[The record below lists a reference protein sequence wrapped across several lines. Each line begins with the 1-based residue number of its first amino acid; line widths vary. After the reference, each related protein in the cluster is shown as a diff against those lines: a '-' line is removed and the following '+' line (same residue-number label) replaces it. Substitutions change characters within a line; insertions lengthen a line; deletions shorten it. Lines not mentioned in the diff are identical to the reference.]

1 MKFSPS
7 SLCCRKS
14 WSAGVEALV
23 LKREARD
30 FYIILSITSTH
41 IKYRYYELPGML
53 DLARAKRVRTGL
65 NDQRSSGRHTSTS
78 PERYSLS
85 TSPGNSSSSLTRSSP
100 MKSRASPMR
109 RDLKSDKDANEHMS
123 RLCLLLN
130 TLNHL
135 FTNMPVLSERM
146 SRGLNDDD
154 DNDGSDAEEGDHVNL
169 WRILKDYAPDRENAL
184 NLLVFL
190 VYWKFSGEF
199 EMSFRDTTKDWGLSD
214 ADLENMNHSAWID
227 GLAQFLKSVIP
238 GLRARLVR
246 FLFRGLFRIL
256 TYNYVS

>member
-1 MKFSPS
+1 
-7 SLCCRKS
+7 
-14 WSAGVEALV
+14 
-23 LKREARD
+23 
-30 FYIILSITSTH
+30 
-41 IKYRYYELPGML
+41 
-53 DLARAKRVRTGL
+53 
-65 NDQRSSGRHTSTS
+65 
-78 PERYSLS
+78 
-85 TSPGNSSSSLTRSSP
+85 

-123 RLCLLLN
+123 RLCVLLN

-214 ADLENMNHSAWID
+214 VDLENMNHSAWID
-227 GLAQFLKSVIP
+227 GLSRFLKSVIP

-246 FLFRGLFRIL
+246 VVLSLSLSLSLRHLSYNHVNLSGTESVRKIL
-256 TYNYVS
+256 STIRKDLHRTPLENVL